1 VIRRFK
7 VLIEWA
13 NGYVQHWYYPH
24 MVGPDWHL
32 RSLTA
37 DQFIS
42 LMQSSVS
49 SKTTECP
56 SELREFLLEYFF
68 IEDEE
73 AEGGGYG
80 TILSVEELD
89 A

>member
-1 VIRRFK
+1 MRRFK

-24 MVGPDWHL
+24 MVGPDWNP

-37 DQFIS
+37 DEFANS
-42 LMQSSVS
+42 MQSSIS
-49 SKTTECP
+49 SKTTEC
-56 SELREFLLEYFF
+56 STELREFLLEYFF
-68 IEDEE
+68 TEDEE
-73 AEGGGYG
+73 VESGGYG
-80 TILSVEELD
+80 IILSVEELD